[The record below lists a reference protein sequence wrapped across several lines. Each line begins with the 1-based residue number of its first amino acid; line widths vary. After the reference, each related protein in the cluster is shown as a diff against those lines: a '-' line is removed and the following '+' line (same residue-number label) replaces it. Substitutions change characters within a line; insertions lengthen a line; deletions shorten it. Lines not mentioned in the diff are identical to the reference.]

1 MSPFAR
7 RTSALL
13 LAGLALCAA
22 GCQDTA
28 TPSERAEPTSASSS
42 PTSSP
47 TSSPSPSADPEP
59 TGLGTVHQDPAY
71 SKDLDRTEGP
81 ITVKSGE
88 RFSIAMRQNISA
100 RADWSLAEPGPS
112 AAVLRKA
119 GESSYQTAREKELVG
134 GGSTKYFTFEAVKAG
149 QTRIVLANSFGTDK
163 SAGGY
168 SPTLPR
174 TVTYQVT
181 VR

>member
-1 MSPFAR
+1 MIMNTVSR
-7 RTSALL
+7 RLSALL
-13 LAGLALCAA
+13 LTGLTLCAA

-28 TPSERAEPTSASSS
+28 TPNGHAKPASSS
-42 PTSSP
+42 SSTSPS
-47 TSSPSPSADPEP
+47 SSPSPSSDPKP
-59 TGLGTVHQDPAY
+59 TGLGTVHQDRAY

-81 ITVKSGE
+81 ITVKRGE

-100 RADWSLAEPGPS
+100 RADWSVAKPGPS
-112 AAVLRKA
+112 AAVLRKV

-134 GGSTKYFTFEAVKAG
+134 GGHTKYFTFEALKAG

-168 SPTLPR
+168 SPDLPR
-174 TVTYQVT
+174 TVTYRVT